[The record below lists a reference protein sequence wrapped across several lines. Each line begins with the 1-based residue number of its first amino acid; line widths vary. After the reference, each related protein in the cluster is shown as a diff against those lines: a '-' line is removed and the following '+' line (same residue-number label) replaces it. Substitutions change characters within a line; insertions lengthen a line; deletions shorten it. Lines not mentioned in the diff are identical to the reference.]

1 MRLQLGSALVAW
13 LAIAG
18 EALASKEEV
27 KPKGIRN
34 VAIIGAGAAG
44 ASAAYHLRQYAD
56 EADVKVNV
64 TIFEKTSRIGGRTLT
79 VGAFDDPMQPVEL
92 GASIFVAVNHILYN
106 GTKKFNLSVDS
117 DYQVASGKDEIT
129 AIWDGESFVYETTD
143 GTSWWWDA
151 GKLWWRYGMSPY
163 RAVNL
168 VKEVV
173 GKFLKLYEQPYF
185 PFRSLTAR
193 AYELGL
199 VKITAVTGEQFL
211 AQNKIDERF
220 SRHIIQAATRVN
232 YASNLAYLHGLE
244 TMVSFATDDA
254 MSVNGGN
261 WHIFE
266 EMVKNSGATM
276 YQNTAVSSIAFAK
289 DKTSSSAPKY
299 EISTTSASSSS
310 TEPEVVGTAFD
321 DVIIASPWQFSNIE
335 AGEGVIKHH
344 IEEIPYTKLHVTL
357 FTSPFTLHPEFF
369 KLRPGSKAPSN
380 VYTTLA
386 EGEKAKEGAE
396 GVGKTGFYSVSTLR
410 TAINPKTNKTEF
422 VYKIFSP
429 KPVTPH
435 FLSDLLG
442 VTVPETFTTAS
453 GEKGGGEDEN
463 SGVDPISW
471 YYPHWFYSYP
481 IELPRVTFQDPILGS
496 GLYYTSGIESFI
508 STMET
513 SALMG
518 MNVARLIVDDAAGIS
533 RDEIFAAVSE
543 EGLGLQK
550 VKVELAVEEPGEL

>member
-1 MRLQLGSALVAW
+1 MRLQLGSALVAG
-13 LAIAG
+13 LAVAA
-18 EALASKEEV
+18 ETSASKEEV
-27 KPKGIRN
+27 KPAGVKN

-44 ASAAYHLRQYAD
+44 ASAAYHLRQYAE
-56 EADVKVNV
+56 EAGVKVNI
-64 TIFEKTSRIGGRTLT
+64 TIFEKTDRIGGRTLT
-79 VGAFDDPMQPVEL
+79 VNAHDDPSQPVEL

-106 GTKKFNLSVDS
+106 GTKNFNLSIGS
-117 DYQVASGKDEIT
+117 NYRVAESQADVT

-143 GTSWWWDA
+143 GTAWWWDA

-193 AYELGL
+193 TYELGL
-199 VKITAVTGEQFL
+199 VEITGVTGEQFL
-211 AQNKIDERF
+211 AQNKIDEKF

-244 TMVSFATDDA
+244 TMVSFATDGA
-254 MSVNGGN
+254 MSVVGGN
-261 WHIFE
+261 WRIFE
-266 EMVKNSGATM
+266 QMVRNSGATV
-276 YQNTAVSSIAFAK
+276 YHNTTVSAIAFAK
-289 DKTSSSAPKY
+289 EKTSSSAPKY
-299 EISTTSASSSS
+299 EISTASAGSSS
-310 TEPEVVGTAFD
+310 TEPEVVATAFD

-357 FTSPFTLHPEFF
+357 FSSPRKLDPEFF
-369 KLRPGSKAPSN
+369 KLAPGSTAPSN

-386 EGEKAKEGAE
+386 EGEKPKEGTE
-396 GVGKTGFYSVSTLR
+396 GVGQTGFYSVSTLR
-410 TAINPKTNKTEF
+410 TMLNPKTNATEY

-429 KPVTPH
+429 KPVTPQ
-435 FLSDLLG
+435 FLSELFG
-442 VTVPETFTTAS
+442 VKVPEAFTSGS
-453 GEKGGGEDEN
+453 GENGDDNG
-463 SGVDPISW
+463 GVDPISW
-471 YYPHWFYSYP
+471 YYPHWFYAYP
-481 IELPRVTFQDPILGS
+481 VELPRVTFQDPILGS

-533 RDEIFAAVSE
+533 REEVPAVMSE
-543 EGLGLQK
+543 GDLGLEN
-550 VKVELAVEEPGEL
+550 VKVELVVEEPGEL

>member
-1 MRLQLGSALVAW
+1 MRLQLGSAFVAG
-13 LAIAG
+13 LAVAAEASVSKDNVKAAG
-18 EALASKEEV
+18 V
-27 KPKGIRN
+27 KN

-44 ASAAYHLRQYAD
+44 ASAAYHLRQYAQ
-56 EADVKVNV
+56 EAGVKINI
-64 TIFEKTSRIGGRTLT
+64 TMFEKTDRIGGRTLT
-79 VGAFDDPMQPVEL
+79 INAHDDPSQPIEL
-92 GASIFVAVNHILYN
+92 GASIFVEVNHILYN
-106 GTKKFNLSVDS
+106 GTRNFNLSVGS
-117 DYQVASGKDEIT
+117 SYRVAESQDDVT
-129 AIWDGESFVYETTD
+129 AIWDGESFVYETTE
-143 GTSWWWDA
+143 GTAWWWDA

-173 GKFLKLYEQPYF
+173 GKFLRLYEPPYF

-193 AYELGL
+193 TYELGL
-199 VKITAVTGEQFL
+199 VGMTGVTGEQFL

-244 TMVSFATDDA
+244 TMVSFATDGA
-254 MSVNGGN
+254 MSVVGGN
-261 WHIFE
+261 WRIFE
-266 EMVKNSGATM
+266 QMVKLSGATL
-276 YQNTAVSSIAFAK
+276 YRNTTVSAIAFAK
-289 DKTSSSAPKY
+289 EETSSSAPKY
-299 EISTTSASSSS
+299 EITTASAGSASAK
-310 TEPEVVGTAFD
+310 PEVAGVAFD

-357 FTSPFTLHPEFF
+357 LASPHKLNPEFF
-369 KLRPGSKAPSN
+369 KLAPGSTAPRN

-386 EGEKAKEGAE
+386 ESEKPKEGTE
-396 GVGKTGFYSVSTLR
+396 GVGQTGFYSVSTLR
-410 TAINPKTNKTEF
+410 TVLNPKTNTSEF

-429 KPVTPH
+429 KPVTPQ
-435 FLSDLLG
+435 FLSELFG
-442 VTVPETFTTAS
+442 VKVPEAFTS
-453 GEKGGGEDEN
+453 GD
-463 SGVDPISW
+463 GVDPISW
-471 YYPHWFYSYP
+471 YYPHWFYAYP
-481 IELPRVTFQDPILGS
+481 VELPRVTFQDPILGS

-533 RDEIFAAVSE
+533 REEVPAAMSE
-543 EGLGLQK
+543 GDLGLGK
-550 VKVELAVEEPGEL
+550 VKVEFVVEEPGEL

>member
-1 MRLQLGSALVAW
+1 MRLQLGSAFAAW
-13 LAIAG
+13 LALGG
-18 EALASKEEV
+18 EVVASKEEV
-27 KPKGIRN
+27 KSNGVRN
-34 VAIIGAGAAG
+34 IAIIGAGAAG
-44 ASAAYHLRQYAD
+44 SSAAYHLRQYAD
-56 EADVKVNV
+56 EADVKVNI
-64 TIFEKTSRIGGRTLT
+64 TIFEKTGRIGGRTLT
-79 VGAFDDPMQPVEL
+79 VSAFDDPLQPIEL
-92 GASIFVAVNHILYN
+92 GASIFVSVNHIMYN
-106 GTKKFNLSVDS
+106 GTKNFNLSIGAN
-117 DYQVASGKDEIT
+117 YRTASSQDDIT
-129 AIWDGESFVYETTD
+129 AIWDGDSFVYETTD

-173 GKFLKLYEQPYF
+173 GKFLKLYEPPYF

-193 AYELGL
+193 AYELDL
-199 VKITAVTGEQFL
+199 VKITAITGEQFL
-211 AQNKIDERF
+211 AQHKIDETF

-244 TMVSFATDDA
+244 AMVSFATDGA

-261 WHIFE
+261 WRIFDQ
-266 EMVKNSGATM
+266 MVKTSGAAV
-276 YQNTAVSSIAFAK
+276 YHDTAVSSISFAK
-289 DKTSSSAPKY
+289 AKTSSSAPRY
-299 EISTTSASSSS
+299 EISTRSA
-310 TEPEVVGTAFD
+310 EADPEVVGTIFD

-357 FTSPFTLHPEFF
+357 FASPFKLHPDFF
-369 KLRPGSKAPSN
+369 KLPPGSKAPSN

-386 EGEKAKEGAE
+386 EGEEPKEGAE

-410 TAINPKTNKTEF
+410 TAVNPKTNKTEF

-429 KPVTPH
+429 KPVTPQ

-442 VTVPETFTTAS
+442 VQVPDTFTAPT
-453 GEKGGGEDEN
+453 EEDRGGDSQN

-533 RDEIFAAVSE
+533 RAAVPGSVSE
-543 EGLGLQK
+543 EDLGMHE
-550 VKVELAVEEPGEL
+550 VKVDLVVEEPGEL